1 MQRFRDII
9 EKYRHQI
16 YNLSYYCL
24 GKSEDA
30 EDVTQE
36 VLVRLW
42 KNWEKVDNNTLQAW
56 LMRVTRNAC
65 VDMAR
70 KRQSYRA
77 VVTEGDYEAVSAGAA
92 DDQSDPRALLEISDL
107 RQQLKLALGRINEP
121 YRSIVILREI
131 QGMTYAEI
139 SEALEIPVNTVKVYL
154 HRARRMLRDQL
165 RERIASGEI

>member
-1 MQRFRDII
+1 MQQFRDTI
-9 EKYRHQI
+9 EKYRHRI
-16 YNLSYYCL
+16 YTLSYYYL

-42 KNWEKVDNNTLQAW
+42 KNWEKVDGNTLQAW
-56 LMRVTRNAC
+56 LVRVTRNAC

-70 KRQSYRA
+70 KRESYRA
-77 VVTEGDYEAVSAGAA
+77 VVREENYEAVSAGAA
-92 DDQSDPRALLEISDL
+92 DGQPDPRALLEMSDL
-107 RQQLKLALGRINEP
+107 RQQLKLALGQIKEP

-131 QGMTYAEI
+131 QGMTYTEI

-154 HRARRMLRDQL
+154 HRGRRMLRDQL
-165 RERIASGEI
+165 RERMSSGEI

>member
-1 MQRFRDII
+1 MHHLSDII

-16 YNLSYYCL
+16 YTLCYYHL

-42 KNWEKVDNNTLQAW
+42 KNWGKVNGNSVHAW
-56 LMRVTRNAC
+56 LVRVSRNAC

-70 KRQSYRA
+70 KRESYRTVA
-77 VVTEGDYEAVSAGAA
+77 GKESYEAVSAGAA
-92 DDQSDPRALLEISDL
+92 DDQPDPRALLELADL
-107 RQQLKLALGRINEP
+107 RKQVKLALGEIDEP
-121 YRSIVILREI
+121 YRSIVVLREI

-139 SEALEIPVNTVKVYL
+139 SEALEISVNTVKVYL
-154 HRARRMLRDQL
+154 HRGRRMLRDQL
-165 RERIASGEI
+165 RERMSRGEI